1 MKTSSLL
8 FALAAL
14 AAALPT
20 GAATA
25 RTYPDA
31 LSKAGHKPIVLF
43 CYGANY
49 DEVSQKAYDE
59 FIKKHKLQAATRN
72 CVFVEVPIYQLP
84 DERQKKE
91 MERIIGK
98 RGLPGGIF
106 SYPSLAVVDDG
117 GNLRGIVQRYD
128 EIKDADSASA
138 ALTKLLEAYDKQED
152 LIVKAEKAGGTRKA
166 QLLMQASEVRG
177 INLPPDAGEG
187 GKRNKDMKDNVGL
200 GARKGFDP
208 ISVMEKTFNMEQS
221 QVEGYIRDLLSKP
234 GYSLTQRQEMYA
246 ALAGH
251 VRRNG
256 GSPDKLRKLYTEMR
270 DLDPDSMYGA
280 YAQGALDMWVDKK
293 AVAKNDI
300 PTEINRPS
308 NTIIADSDG
317 PSLVISDNSANDT
330 DDTPVIVD
338 PRKTALG
345 TRATP
350 APAPKPAEK
359 SDDSETESM
368 ADE

>member
-1 MKTSSLL
+1 MKKTLLL
-8 FALAAL
+8 FALALWGTAM
-14 AAALPT
+14 PT
-20 GAATA
+20 GALTA

-84 DERQKKE
+84 DEKQKKE

-98 RGLPGGIF
+98 QGLPGGIF

-117 GNLRGIVQRYD
+117 GHLRGIVQKAD
-128 EIKDADSASA
+128 EIKDADSASS
-138 ALTKLLEAYDKQED
+138 ALTKLLEAFDKQED

-187 GKRNKDMKDNVGL
+187 GKRNKAVKDNIGL
-200 GARKGFDP
+200 EARKDFDP
-208 ISVMEKTFNMEQS
+208 IVVMERTFNMEPGE
-221 QVEGYIRDLLSKP
+221 VEGHIRDLLAKP
-234 GYSLTQRQEMYA
+234 GYSLTQRQEMIA

-251 VRRNG
+251 IRRNN
-256 GSPDKLRKLYTEMR
+256 GSVDKLRTLYTEMR

-293 AVAKNDI
+293 AVATNDV
-300 PTEINRPS
+300 PTEINRTN
-308 NTIIADSDG
+308 NTIIADADG
-317 PSLVISDNSANDT
+317 PSVVISDNSADDT
-330 DDTPVIVD
+330 DDNPVID

-345 TRATP
+345 TRAGA
-350 APAPKPAEK
+350 APAPKK
-359 SDDSETESM
+359 SDEPEPESM
-368 ADE
+368 EDE

>member
-1 MKTSSLL
+1 MKKSSLL

-14 AAALPT
+14 VAALPT

-72 CVFVEVPIYQLP
+72 CIFVEVPIYQLP

-117 GNLRGIVQRYD
+117 GNLRGIVQKAD

-138 ALTKLLEAYDKQED
+138 ALTKLLDAYDKQED

-187 GKRNKDMKDNVGL
+187 GKRNKAMKDNVGL
-200 GARKGFDP
+200 GERKGFDP
-208 ISVMEKTFNMEQS
+208 ITVMERTFNMEPS
-221 QVEGYIRDLLSKP
+221 EVEGHIRGLLAKP
-234 GYSLTQRQEMYA
+234 GYSLTQRQEMIA

-251 VRRNG
+251 IRRNN
-256 GSPDKLRKLYTEMR
+256 GSVDKLRKLYTEMR

-293 AVAKNDI
+293 AIAKNDV

-317 PSLVISDNSANDT
+317 PSLVISDNSADDT
-330 DDTPVIVD
+330 DDTPVVVD

-345 TRATP
+345 TRAGATP
-350 APAPKPAEK
+350 APAPKK
-359 SDDSETESM
+359 SDEPETESM
-368 ADE
+368 EDE

>member
-1 MKTSSLL
+1 MKKSFLL
-8 FALAAL
+8 FALSAMV
-14 AAALPT
+14 AALPL

-31 LSKAGHKPIVLF
+31 LSRAGHKPIVLF

-59 FIKKHKLQAATRN
+59 FVKKHKLQPALRT
-72 CVFVEVPIYQLP
+72 CIFVEVPIYQLP
-84 DERQKKE
+84 DAKQKKE
-91 MERIIGK
+91 METIIGK

-117 GNLRGIVQRYD
+117 GNLRGIVQKAD
-128 EIKDADSASA
+128 ELKDADTACA

-187 GKRNKDMKDNVGL
+187 GKRNKGMTDNVGL
-200 GARKGFDP
+200 GARKSFDP
-208 ISVMEKTFNMEQS
+208 ITVMERTFNMDPG

-234 GYSLTQRQEMYA
+234 GYSLTQRQEMIA

-251 VRRNG
+251 LRRNG
-256 GSPDKLRKLYTEMR
+256 GSVDKLRALYTEMR
-270 DLDPDSMYGA
+270 DMDPDSMYGA

-293 AVAKNDI
+293 AVAKNDV
-300 PTEINRPS
+300 PSEIQRG
-308 NTIIADSDG
+308 NTIIADADG
-317 PSLVISDNSANDT
+317 PSVVISDNSANDT
-330 DDTPVIVD
+330 DDTPVISD
-338 PRKTALG
+338 GKTAMG
-345 TRATP
+345 TRAGRTP
-350 APAPKPAEK
+350 VKKDDAKA
-359 SDDSETESM
+359 DDSGVESM
-368 ADE
+368 EDE